1 LVKVGEEGGIQVK
14 GLMASQ
20 YVVEKLGDGWWKEE
34 GVRVSRLGLRL
45 QRSLESHDDFA
56 CCSFVGKKE
65 KKKVGGKDA
74 EKPFTQRS
82 DVLLTHSQEV
92 FGDF

>member
-1 LVKVGEEGGIQVK
+1 LKATTTLLAAHLWGKRKKKEGGK
-14 GLMASQ
+14 G
-20 YVVEKLGDGWWKEE
+20 
-34 GVRVSRLGLRL
+34 
-45 QRSLESHDDFA
+45 
-56 CCSFVGKKE
+56 
-65 KKKVGGKDA
+65 A